1 MEGTKSPHN
10 NNNDCRNN
18 NGQFRYDKDDKNDKY
33 LLLTSSVPTN
43 SGISANSILTC
54 FILTITSEET
64 LSMRELRHSE
74 GRASKWWGF
83 DLNTGL

>member
-33 LLLTSSVPTN
+33 LLLTSSVPN
-43 SGISANSILTC
+43 SGISAKSILTC
-54 FILTITSEET
+54 LILTITSEET
-64 LSMRELRHSE
+64 LSTYTTVGH
-74 GRASKWWGF
+74 
-83 DLNTGL
+83 

>member
-33 LLLTSSVPTN
+33 LLLTSSVPN
-43 SGISANSILTC
+43 SGISAKSILTC
-54 FILTITSEET
+54 LILTITSEET